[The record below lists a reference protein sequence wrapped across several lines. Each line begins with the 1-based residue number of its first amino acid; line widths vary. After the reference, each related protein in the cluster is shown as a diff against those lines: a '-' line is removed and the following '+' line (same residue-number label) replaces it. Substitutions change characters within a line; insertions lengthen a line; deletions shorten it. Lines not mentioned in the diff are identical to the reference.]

1 MTTMTDTRVVSTAA
15 PVHGS
20 ALPEIWWV
28 AYRSLLRVVRSPMA
42 LFFSLMMP
50 LIWLVMFSQSFG
62 NLFQRG
68 AVAPGGPALPY
79 DFVAVMLPATIV
91 MTAIQSASQSGF
103 GMVADIESGF
113 MDKFF
118 VSPMRRSSVLLGKL
132 LADGIRMGIQA
143 LLILTIAFTL
153 TLVAGWRIPFET
165 GLVGV
170 VMIAVLAAL
179 FGVAFSGLSNTVALR
194 TKSTEATMMASFSL
208 TFPLLFMSTAMLP
221 KALLPGWVQSVSAFN
236 PVSYL
241 ADAARALI
249 ISGYDWTL
257 IGKAVLAIAIV
268 GTILNGMAISAFRAQ
283 GK

>member
-1 MTTMTDTRVVSTAA
+1 
-15 PVHGS
+15 
-20 ALPEIWWV
+20 
-28 AYRSLLRVVRSPMA
+28 
-42 LFFSLMMP
+42 
-50 LIWLVMFSQSFG
+50 
-62 NLFQRG
+62 
-68 AVAPGGPALPY
+68 
-79 DFVAVMLPATIV
+79 
-91 MTAIQSASQSGF
+91 
-103 GMVADIESGF
+103 
-113 MDKFF
+113 
-118 VSPMRRSSVLLGKL
+118 VLLGKL

-143 LLILTIAFTL
+143 LLILTIAFVL
-153 TLVAGWRIPFET
+153 TLVAGWRIPFAT
-165 GLVGV
+165 NVVGV

-221 KALLPGWVQSVSAFN
+221 KALLPGWVQSVSTFN

-257 IGKAVLAIAIV
+257 IGKALVAIAIV
-268 GTILNGMAISAFRAQ
+268 GAILNGMAISAFRAQ